1 MQGVF
6 ESWIDE
12 PIVLRVALGGLKLS
26 LCGKVLK
33 EGEETLLVRPEFGPD
48 VEISKI
54 KILAIEE
61 VGAPLRKSHFG
72 LESVQLKAPAVA
84 AKRRSVLHALSCR
97 VLAVFEE

>member
-1 MQGVF
+1 MQGAF
-6 ESWIDE
+6 EPWIDQ

-33 EGEETLLVRPEFGPD
+33 EDTETLLVRPEFGPD

-61 VGAPLRKSHFG
+61 IGKPSSPNQTSLVRAFS
-72 LESVQLKAPAVA
+72 LKREQFPHKAEGWFM
-84 AKRRSVLHALSCR
+84 R
-97 VLAVFEE
+97 